1 MKNWLLIFALVAST
15 VLLAKDKSYDEFL
28 KNIKSMEGEYEVV
41 NGNKSCSDGSLSLFN
56 KSKVEEGFRL
66 GHTIVFGA
74 LDSSGSEQ
82 SGDCAVDSKY
92 SFTANSVTLMTE
104 VSRCPASLKSDEAVT
119 TKVFSFKDGKIFY
132 SVKENGFVCEFKKV
146 ASKGGK

>member
-1 MKNWLLIFALVAST
+1 MKNWLLIFTLGAST
-15 VLLAKDKSYDEFL
+15 LLLAKDKSYDEFL
-28 KNIKSMEGEYEVV
+28 KNMKKMEGEYEVV
-41 NGNKSCSDGSLSLFN
+41 KGHKSCSGGTLSLFN

-74 LDSSGSEQ
+74 LDTSGSEK

-104 VSRCPASLKSDEAVT
+104 VSRCPASLKSDEVVT
-119 TKVFSFKDGKIFY
+119 TKTLRFKDGKIFY
-132 SVKENGFVCEFKKV
+132 SVKENGFTCEFKKM
-146 ASKGGK
+146 ARQ